1 MRSVAGRTG
10 LYVLVAALLSIWVVG
25 AVIDARVEHVVTAQI
40 ERGMLEWLAERRG
53 LFSSPDMTV
62 LDYLSQFDGSLDEWQ
77 ITQLD
82 YYDAHGLLHPLW
94 SLSSSQTLTVES
106 YELTVAGER
115 LKVTIASPILEVY
128 GEVRTAVS
136 RLLTV
141 AAVGL
146 CMFTALVVSF
156 ELRPLRRLAS
166 VGSGLLAG
174 QFDRHIEI
182 SGPREVQHMARV
194 LEEMRLRFR
203 QLVGGAITH
212 AMIWEGN
219 LELYPLSMLLM
230 MLRFTRQTGMLA
242 IMSRSDLG
250 LVYVQNG
257 NIRGAA
263 FREYRGRRA
272 FYALFLLEEGTFKF
286 NPKMKPLED
295 ELQTLSWHAVL
306 LYAARRVHSL
316 RFIEQYV
323 PDFRYVAKKSQHGF
337 DEEQVRLDLTAD
349 ELYLWE
355 AIDDQRTVTQ
365 YARDLGWTPERVQRY
380 LYRFAVVGLIESSI
394 SDVGL
399 NPPPA
404 NVVSLWARAAWRRGE

>member
-1 MRSVAGRTG
+1 M
-10 LYVLVAALLSIWVVG
+10 
-25 AVIDARVEHVVTAQI
+25 
-40 ERGMLEWLAERRG
+40 
-53 LFSSPDMTV
+53 
-62 LDYLSQFDGSLDEWQ
+62 
-77 ITQLD
+77 
-82 YYDAHGLLHPLW
+82 
-94 SLSSSQTLTVES
+94 
-106 YELTVAGER
+106 AGER

-128 GEVRTAVS
+128 GEVRMAVS

-156 ELRPLRRLAS
+156 ELRPLRRLAT

-230 MLRFTRQTGMLA
+230 MLRFTGNRDACDYVPL
-242 IMSRSDLG
+242 DLG

-263 FREYRGRRA
+263 SVSTEGA
-272 FYALFLLEEGTFKF
+272 GPYALLLLEEGTFKF
-286 NPKMKPLED
+286 NPKMKPSKTSCRLCRGMRFCS
-295 ELQTLSWHAVL
+295 LPA
-306 LYAARRVHSL
+306 VHSL
-316 RFIEQYV
+316 RFIEHA
-323 PDFRYVAKKSQHGF
+323 DFRYVAKSLSTALMRNKS
-337 DEEQVRLDLTAD
+337 A
-349 ELYLWE
+349 
-355 AIDDQRTVTQ
+355 
-365 YARDLGWTPERVQRY
+365 
-380 LYRFAVVGLIESSI
+380 
-394 SDVGL
+394 
-399 NPPPA
+399 
-404 NVVSLWARAAWRRGE
+404 

>member
-1 MRSVAGRTG
+1 
-10 LYVLVAALLSIWVVG
+10 
-25 AVIDARVEHVVTAQI
+25 
-40 ERGMLEWLAERRG
+40 
-53 LFSSPDMTV
+53 
-62 LDYLSQFDGSLDEWQ
+62 
-77 ITQLD
+77 
-82 YYDAHGLLHPLW
+82 
-94 SLSSSQTLTVES
+94 
-106 YELTVAGER
+106 
-115 LKVTIASPILEVY
+115 
-128 GEVRTAVS
+128 
-136 RLLTV
+136 
-141 AAVGL
+141 
-146 CMFTALVVSF
+146 MFTALVVSF
-156 ELRPLRRLAS
+156 ELRPLRRLAT

-203 QLVGGAITH
+203 QLVGCHHPRHDLGRKPRT
-212 AMIWEGN
+212 
-219 LELYPLSMLLM
+219 LSLSMLLM

-337 DEEQVRLDLTAD
+337 DEEQVRLDLTDD

>member
-25 AVIDARVEHVVTAQI
+25 AVIDARAEHVVTAQI

-182 SGPREVQHMARV
+182 SGPREVQHMA
-194 LEEMRLRFR
+194 
-203 QLVGGAITH
+203 G
-212 AMIWEGN
+212 
-219 LELYPLSMLLM
+219 S
-230 MLRFTRQTGMLA
+230 
-242 IMSRSDLG
+242 
-250 LVYVQNG
+250 
-257 NIRGAA
+257 
-263 FREYRGRRA
+263 
-272 FYALFLLEEGTFKF
+272 
-286 NPKMKPLED
+286 
-295 ELQTLSWHAVL
+295 
-306 LYAARRVHSL
+306 
-316 RFIEQYV
+316 
-323 PDFRYVAKKSQHGF
+323 
-337 DEEQVRLDLTAD
+337 
-349 ELYLWE
+349 
-355 AIDDQRTVTQ
+355 
-365 YARDLGWTPERVQRY
+365 
-380 LYRFAVVGLIESSI
+380 
-394 SDVGL
+394 
-399 NPPPA
+399 
-404 NVVSLWARAAWRRGE
+404 